1 MRTLKLRCGAGQ
13 TDLHVPRDAPVREYG
28 IRDDLPAARDPAAAL
43 ARALDPLRQ
52 GEFRDLARG
61 GHVGVLLDDA
71 TRSEPHLLEL
81 SAVLD
86 LLADVAVESA
96 TVFVCTGTHDGRMPE
111 NTELL
116 AALNKAAATSRFP
129 KAEVVMHD
137 CRGPLDDVGR
147 TSRGTRLYVNG
158 RARTVDVFLAVS
170 DMKNHYFAGYSNP
183 VKGLLP
189 GICGFETARG
199 NHSLALD
206 PKSTFG
212 HHPWHPDAARRD
224 HPLAED
230 MVEAAGLILAG
241 RPAYALCLFTRGRQE
256 ILWAQ
261 SGPMSQAAGAGMT
274 FVDRATSVTVAPAR
288 RVIVSAGGHPLDESL
303 YAAQRA
309 LELTKNAVSPSGE
322 VLFFAACK
330 NGVGPPEAVRGF
342 YDRLKGDLDA
352 VLRSFGGEYEMYSHK
367 TYKFA
372 CMLKQVAAIYCV
384 TDLDDATLAAVH
396 LKRERNPQAVVDR
409 WLRASPAEP
418 ILVFHD
424 AGKLAVHAAR
434 AEPSPRA

>member
-1 MRTLKLRCGAGQ
+1 MRTLKLRCGAGT

-43 ARALDPLRQ
+43 ARASIRSGRRVRRSRP
-52 GEFRDLARG
+52 A
-61 GHVGVLLDDA
+61 A
-71 TRSEPHLLEL
+71 TSASCSTTRPAASRISEL
-81 SAVLD
+81 AVLD
-86 LLADVAVESA
+86 LLADAAVARA
-96 TVFVCTGTHDGRMPE
+96 TVFVRTGTHDGRMPE

-116 AALNKAAATSRFP
+116 AALSRTVATSRFP

-137 CRGPLDDVGR
+137 CRGPLDDLGR
-147 TSRGTRLYVNG
+147 TSRGTRLFVNG

-189 GICGFETARG
+189 GIGGFETARG

-241 RPAYALCLFTRGRQE
+241 RPAFALCLFTRGRQE

-261 SGPMSQAAGAGMT
+261 AGPMSQVAGTGMT
-274 FVDRATSVTVAPAR
+274 FVDRATSVTVAPAPVEEPR
-288 RVIVSAGGHPLDESL
+288 WHRST
-303 YAAQRA
+303 RA
-309 LELTKNAVSPSGE
+309 LRRAASPP
-322 VLFFAACK
+322 A
-330 NGVGPPEAVRGF
+330 
-342 YDRLKGDLDA
+342 
-352 VLRSFGGEYEMYSHK
+352 
-367 TYKFA
+367 
-372 CMLKQVAAIYCV
+372 
-384 TDLDDATLAAVH
+384 
-396 LKRERNPQAVVDR
+396 
-409 WLRASPAEP
+409 LRA
-418 ILVFHD
+418 
-424 AGKLAVHAAR
+424 
-434 AEPSPRA
+434 PSPVGRGPLPRRLQERHRPSRRCAASTTA